1 MRLRYSKAINRLRH
15 CVSDTV
21 SQQINQSLLLLRSLS
36 HKEIRAGI
44 AAYTGKPVDDE
55 EVTKLINHVSETW
68 RLFLFPNAG
77 LLSAMHMETY
87 GMFFYFITW
96 YGQLF
101 LIPYDLSLFPQLDI
115 DGDGEISY
123 EEFSNNVLTKIAVA
137 IKNDI

>member
-1 MRLRYSKAINRLRH
+1 MRLRYSKAINRLRP
-15 CVSDTV
+15 CVLDTV

-87 GMFFYFITW
+87 GMFFHLITPGIVS
-96 YGQLF
+96 YSLR
-101 LIPYDLSLFPQLDI
+101 LIV
-115 DGDGEISY
+115 ISPARY
-123 EEFSNNVLTKIAVA
+123 RRRWRNKLRGVLK
-137 IKNDI
+137 